1 MRMTIQQSLRVFIC
15 GVVLLS
21 FTVQPVLADC
31 KFSGGKIFS
40 LTKEKGKPMQVLC
53 TFSGSGNWW
62 LFKTNDKIFQTMLSD
77 AFFNKKR
84 IYITGANETCKVQ
97 RIVKIG
103 SATPKLGGWIKRIF
117 AL

>member
-1 MRMTIQQSLRVFIC
+1 MFSTTKK
-15 GVVLLS
+15 LL
-21 FTVQPVLADC
+21 TVITLVGAFFAMAHSSWADC

-62 LFKTNDKIFQTMLSD
+62 LFQTNNVVFQDMLSD
-77 AFFNKKR
+77 AFFNKRR
-84 IYITGANETCKVQ
+84 IYITGNKPKCQIQ
-97 RIVKIG
+97 RIVHFG
-103 SATPKLGGWIKRIF
+103 SATPKLGGNIKRIF

>member
-1 MRMTIQQSLRVFIC
+1 MQMNFQQSLRILFCVIFL
-15 GVVLLS
+15 VALM
-21 FTVQPVLADC
+21 VQPSLADC

-40 LTKEKGKPMQVLC
+40 LTKERNQPMQVLA

-62 LFKTNDKIFQTMLSD
+62 LFETNNTVFQQMLIS

-84 IYITGANETCKVQ
+84 IYITGDKPKCKIQ
-97 RIVKIG
+97 RIVKFG
-103 SATPKLGGWIKRIF
+103 SATPKLGGHIKRIF

>member
-1 MRMTIQQSLRVFIC
+1 MDITIRQSLRIFFCAVALFA
-15 GVVLLS
+15 LM
-21 FTVQPVLADC
+21 VQPSLADC

-40 LTKEKGKPMQVLC
+40 LTKEINQPMQVLT

-62 LFKTNDKIFQTMLSD
+62 LFETNNKIMQNMLIS

-84 IYITGANETCKVQ
+84 IYITGNKPKCQIQ
-97 RIVKIG
+97 RIVKFG
-103 SATPKLGGWIKRIF
+103 SATPKLGGQIKRLF

>member
-1 MRMTIQQSLRVFIC
+1 MF
-15 GVVLLS
+15 LS
-21 FTVQPVLADC
+21 TTNFMALITLTGILFAVAPSTFADC

-40 LTKEKGKPMQVLC
+40 LTKEKGKKMQVLC

-62 LFKTNDKIFQTMLSD
+62 LFETNNKTFMDMVSD

-84 IYITGANETCKVQ
+84 IYITGDKPNCQIQ
-97 RIVKIG
+97 RIVKFG
-103 SATPKLGGWIKRIF
+103 SATPKLGGDIKRLF

>member
-1 MRMTIQQSLRVFIC
+1 MSMTFPKSLRVFFCAISL
-15 GVVLLS
+15 VALMEQPS
-21 FTVQPVLADC
+21 FADC

-40 LTKEKGKPMQVLC
+40 LTKEKNQPMQVLA

-62 LFKTNDKIFQTMLSD
+62 LFETSDKIFQQMLIS

-84 IYITGANETCKVQ
+84 IYITGNKPKCQIQ
-97 RIVKIG
+97 RIVKFG
-103 SATPKLGGWIKRIF
+103 SATPKLGGQIKRIF